1 MKTLISILLFF
12 SPVEI
17 FSQMRIDS
25 METIFFKEDLIDTS
39 SIDVRP
45 YQLFNPT
52 IHEVKLADSIAKL
65 WLSNTEKMKSIYR
78 YGFQNGLDHLPT
90 YPYEAYYRQYLGLIT
105 NGQHVIYINALGYK
119 KEYFETFFS
128 HPVGGG
134 GLFFQVKIQ
143 LSEKRAFDLQ
153 MNDPL

>member
-1 MKTLISILLFF
+1 MKSLISILLFL
-12 SPVEI
+12 SPVEV

-39 SIDVRP
+39 SIDVTP

-52 IHEVKLADSIAKL
+52 IQEVKVADSIAKF
-65 WLSNTEKMKSIYR
+65 WLSNPEKMKSIYR
-78 YGFQNGLDHLPT
+78 YGFQAGLDHLPI
-90 YPYEAYYRQYLGLIT
+90 YPYERYYRQYLGLIM

-119 KEYFETFFS
+119 KGYFETFFS

-134 GLFFQVKIQ
+134 GLFFQIKIQ

-153 MNDPL
+153 VNDPL